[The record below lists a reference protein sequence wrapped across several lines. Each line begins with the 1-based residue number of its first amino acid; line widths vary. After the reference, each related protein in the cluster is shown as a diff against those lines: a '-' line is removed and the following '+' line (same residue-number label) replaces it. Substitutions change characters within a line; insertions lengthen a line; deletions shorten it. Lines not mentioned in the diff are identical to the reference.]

1 MEEDGG
7 SGRSRVPPAVR
18 IPRARQ
24 APASG
29 RAVVLWPWLLR
40 HRRRRRQA
48 ESAER
53 AGPGEASPGAGPQPG
68 ADSSCA
74 LCPVI
79 PGHPESGAGSVS
91 CAGVGLGGPGGLLSS
106 SSVPLTEVGMG
117 ADLCPLLSRAVLVLT
132 RARRGCVARARM
144 AFGVSSSLT
153 PPPETLKSSEKSGR
167 RLPSRIGVAA
177 ARGRLLGSG
186 ICREMIFLESADELK
201 PKQFLS

>member
-1 MEEDGG
+1 MAEDGG
-7 SGRSRVPPAVR
+7 SGRSRVPPAVK

-29 RAVVLWPWLLR
+29 RAAVLWPWPWLLR

-68 ADSSCA
+68 VDASCA
-74 LCPVI
+74 LCPGI

-106 SSVPLTEVGMG
+106 SSLPLAEVGMG

-132 RARRGCVARARM
+132 RAGRGCVARARM

-153 PPPETLKSSEKSGR
+153 PPP
-167 RLPSRIGVAA
+167 
-177 ARGRLLGSG
+177 
-186 ICREMIFLESADELK
+186 
-201 PKQFLS
+201 